1 MITFEVHPEIPSHEL
16 RERPSFSTCS
26 ACHRSF
32 QAKSEDQLCLSLCEH
47 CQDAL
52 QNQREPVLS
61 VHVRPRPKS
70 PASL

>member
-1 MITFEVHPEIPSHEL
+1 MINFEVHPEIHIHEL

-47 CQDAL
+47 CRDAL

-61 VHVRPRPKS
+61 IHIRPRPKR